1 VSPSIAATSR
11 DNAISHGALA
21 RANLLI
27 ILPDRRALI
36 CCGRRNSRS
45 MGPNHVER
53 RRIIALHGKTPGLS
67 VSARH
72 KKGTAR
78 YNNNGSNCA
87 KLDLRN
93 ASQVAKNDLT
103 KLLFHLRRTNC
114 RRVCGQR
121 YDPHD
126 VNSICSVLFSST
138 PAMGQQLPFL
148 KGRIYG

>member
-1 VSPSIAATSR
+1 MWKFAHRPPRI
-11 DNAISHGALA
+11 GA
-21 RANLLI
+21 RMMLLPRYNR
-27 ILPDRRALI
+27 L
-36 CCGRRNSRS
+36 

-53 RRIIALHGKTPGLS
+53 RRIIADRGKALSLS

-78 YNNNGSNCA
+78 YNNNGLNCA
-87 KLDLRN
+87 KLDLRK

-103 KLLFHLRRTNC
+103 KLLFNLRCANC

-126 VNSICSVLFSST
+126 VNSICSVFFHPRYGT
-138 PAMGQQLPFL
+138 AVAFL
-148 KGRIYG
+148 EREDLWLRSQRSGALGRRPKFVN